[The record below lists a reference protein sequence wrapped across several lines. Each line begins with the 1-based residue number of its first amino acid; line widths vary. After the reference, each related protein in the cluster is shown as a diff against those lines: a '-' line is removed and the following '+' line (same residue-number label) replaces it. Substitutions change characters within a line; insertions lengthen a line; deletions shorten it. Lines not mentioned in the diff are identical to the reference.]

1 MAYSVQ
7 GYASYPSLMLKKNAT
22 IVCVYGCA
30 MIRPLLKGF
39 NIFIYT
45 KKKKSIY
52 LKKNPLN

>member
-30 MIRPLLKGF
+30 MIRGGLGQGRGGRP
-39 NIFIYT
+39 
-45 KKKKSIY
+45 
-52 LKKNPLN
+52 P